1 MPYEEASSDTSEDD
15 PLDGFF
21 YSSSEEVLL
30 GELDLLSCLC
40 MLVIWFDIN
49 LTSSKPELF

>member
-49 LTSSKPELF
+49 LTSSKP